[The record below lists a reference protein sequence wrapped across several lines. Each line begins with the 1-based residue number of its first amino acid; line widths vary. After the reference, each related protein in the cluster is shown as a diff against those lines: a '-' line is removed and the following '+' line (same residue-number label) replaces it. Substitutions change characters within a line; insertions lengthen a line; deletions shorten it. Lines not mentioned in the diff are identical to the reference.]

1 MIPATSPVGSYSSN
15 ESEVP
20 GISPEM
26 DWVEGDQNDTPT
38 DFPNIRETIS
48 AAALQASPQ
57 EQLEDASHQG
67 IACDNETSGTP
78 SATAMS
84 PRAYQLEMLDQSLKQ
99 NAIVVMD
106 TGSGKTQVAVLRI
119 KTELDRSAPDKI
131 IWFLAPTVA
140 LCGQQFDVIRLQAAS
155 VAMKLL
161 TGNDQVDTWSAD
173 TWDTILDGV
182 RVVVSTY
189 QVLLDALCHA
199 FISIDRLSLIIF
211 DEAHNCVGKHPG
223 SKIMTDFYHHNK
235 HAAKSIPN
243 ILGITAT
250 PSMKEDLENMEILE
264 ALLDAKCISPTR
276 HREELLKCVKRP
288 QIYSIVYDAP
298 RSLQYTESMYRL
310 RKEFLNLD
318 ITKDPYILRLQEDP
332 SDRNRRALVRAV
344 EKYDTFVQNQ
354 IKGLW
359 GRSAE
364 ILQQLGTWAADM
376 YIWKSSAAFLARIN
390 TDAIFNDWIDAE
402 KKYLAD
408 FIRRVSP
415 SCPASMPQS
424 GSEVSEKATALVREL
439 VSVEESTVCLIFVKE
454 RATAGALREFL
465 VSCPRIV
472 EKHRIGSMV
481 GTSNYQSRKLAL
493 YELVGQSSDPMA
505 ALQSFRSGKINILI
519 ATSVLE
525 EGIDVPACN
534 MVICF
539 DHPQT
544 PKSFLQRRGRAR
556 MKESKLILLSEHS
569 SSAVAKWEALEE
581 NMKAVYQDTQ
591 REIRTI
597 QSLENSEESS
607 STFMEVET
615 TGARLDFENAKSH
628 LEHFCRVLS
637 QGEFVDSRPDY
648 IIHSHEGCDSSSKPR
663 LSATV
668 LLPSFV
674 PSQLRQ
680 IDSKFSWRSEKNA
693 TKDAA
698 FQAYQTLYEAG
709 LVNKHLLP
717 FKYEDIP
724 GVETRAPEVEVDA
737 LLNPWFGVAKAWT
750 EEDQSWLYSL
760 KCYDHMHGE
769 SEYNVLIPAEL
780 SQLRNIQLYLNSSD
794 LCELRFNSRRPISAA
809 DVAAMPD
816 HTSALLALPFAHRWP
831 IEEKHHIIRVW
842 TQEHHVSMG
851 GIGGKTFDPNSSDV
865 IEGKYLVR
873 NESNSPYHYVGLL
886 PSKPPVESVQ
896 SSIFDYENAP
906 ADEPYLVVKK
916 WTKRSDFLHPV
927 LSSDAT
933 PATTKPYPRV
943 IPLSWATVDS
953 IPLKFAQFG
962 MLIPSLMHEL
972 EVTLIAKELSTTILE
987 RINITD
993 LRLVREAISSRSAA
1007 EPVNYERLEFLG
1019 DSILKYCT
1027 AIQVSAI
1034 HPEWPEGYL
1043 SFFKDRLVSNSRLS
1057 RAAIDVGLAKFI
1069 LTKTFTG
1076 QKWRPLY
1083 LENYTGNPG
1092 KVSPRKLSTKT
1103 LADVVEA
1110 LIGASYVDG
1119 GITKALNCISLF
1131 VNEIQWQDV
1140 SANRALFFKM
1150 ARDQDKLPAEL
1161 KPLEHLVGYQ
1171 FNKKSL
1177 LIEAMTH
1184 QSCMFDY
1191 QRRSYEHLEFIGDAI
1206 LDFIIVRKMYTAEP
1220 LLAPHQMHSLKTA
1233 MVNADFLAFLSLD
1246 HQMRRTETAVTS
1258 NLQIVDKE
1266 TTPLALWTF
1275 MRHSSEAIGIEQA
1288 TTLKRYEALRGEI
1301 LATLRQGSHYPWALL
1316 AGLQAKKFYSD
1327 IFESLLGAVWV
1338 DSGSIELCE
1347 CMLQKFGVLSILDR
1361 LLKDRVQV
1369 QHPKEVLG
1377 KMAVTQTVTYN
1388 VDVQEAPDGDRAF
1401 TCRVLVGQ
1409 RVITEV
1415 VDGVTKEEVK
1425 TKAAEAAIRIMSA
1438 ERDKAAEV
1446 KH

>member
-1 MIPATSPVGSYSSN
+1 MIPATSPGGSCSSN
-15 ESEVP
+15 ECEVP
-20 GISPEM
+20 DISMET
-26 DWVEGDQNDTPT
+26 DWTEGDRNDAPK
-38 DFPNIRETIS
+38 DFLNISETIS

-57 EQLEDASHQG
+57 KQPEDASHHG
-67 IACDNETSGTP
+67 IACDNETNRSP
-78 SATAMS
+78 SATAMN

-99 NAIVVMD
+99 NVIVVMD

-119 KTELDRSAPDKI
+119 KAELDRSAPDKI

-155 VAMKLL
+155 VPMKLI

-199 FISIDRLSLIIF
+199 FINIDRLSLIIF

-223 SKIMTDFYHHNK
+223 SKIMTDFYHRNK
-235 HAAKSIPN
+235 HTAESIPN

-250 PSMKEDLENMEILE
+250 PSMTEDLENMEILE
-264 ALLDAKCISPTR
+264 AVLDAKCISPTR

-288 QIYSIVYDAP
+288 QIYSILYDAP

-310 RKEFLNLD
+310 RREFLNLD
-318 ITKDPYILRLQEDP
+318 ITEDPYIIRLQEDP
-332 SDRNRRALVRAV
+332 SDRNCRALVRAV

-359 GRSAE
+359 GRSVE

-376 YIWKSSAAFLARIN
+376 YIWKSASAFLARTN
-390 TDAIFNDWIDAE
+390 TNGIFNDWLDAE

-415 SCPASMPQS
+415 SCPAPMPQS

-439 VSVEESTVCLIFVKE
+439 VSVEESTKCLIFVKE
-454 RATAGALREFL
+454 RATASALREFL
-465 VSCPRIV
+465 MSCPRIV

-481 GTSNYQSRKLAL
+481 GTSNYQSRKLTL
-493 YELVGQSSDPMA
+493 SELIGQSSDQMA

-539 DHPQT
+539 DHPAT
-544 PKSFLQRRGRAR
+544 PKSFVQRRGRAR
-556 MKESKLILLSEHS
+556 MKESKLILLSEYS
-569 SSAVAKWEALEE
+569 SSAVGKWEALEE

-597 QSLENSEESS
+597 QSLEDSEESS
-607 STFMEVET
+607 STFMEVES

-648 IIHSHEGCDSSSKPR
+648 IIHSHEDWDSSSKPM

-668 LLPSFV
+668 LLPSLV
-674 PSQLRQ
+674 PAQLRQ
-680 IDSKFSWRSEKNA
+680 IDSKSSWRSEKNA

-698 FQAYQTLYEAG
+698 FQAYQTLYQAG
-709 LVNKHLLP
+709 LVNEHLLP
-717 FKYEDIP
+717 FRYEDIP
-724 GVETRAPEVEVDA
+724 GVETRAPEVEVES

-750 EEDQSWLYSL
+750 EGDQSWLYSL
-760 KCYDHMHGE
+760 KCHDPMHGE
-769 SEYNVLIPAEL
+769 SEYNVLVPAEL
-780 SQLRNIQLYLNSSD
+780 DQLRNIQLYLNSSD
-794 LCELRFNSRRPISAA
+794 ICELRFDSCRPISAA

-816 HTSALLALPFAHRWP
+816 HTSALLTLPFAHRWS
-831 IEEKHHIIRVW
+831 IEEKHHIIRIW
-842 TQEHHVSMG
+842 TQEHQVSMG
-851 GIGGKTFDPNSSDV
+851 GIGGKSFDPNTSDV

-873 NESNSPYHYVGLL
+873 DESNRPYHYVGLL
-886 PSKPPVESVQ
+886 PSKPTAESIQ

-906 ADEPYLVVKK
+906 DDVPYLIVKR
-916 WTKRSDFLHPV
+916 WAKRSDFLHPV
-927 LSSDAT
+927 FSDAT
-933 PATTKPYPRV
+933 PATTKPCPRV
-943 IPLSWATVDS
+943 IPLSWATADS

-962 MLIPSLMHEL
+962 MLIPSLIHEL
-972 EVTLIAKELSTTILE
+972 EVTLIAKELSTTLLE

-993 LRLVREAISSRSAA
+993 LGLVREAISSRSAA

-1043 SFFKDRLVSNSRLS
+1043 SFFKDRLVGNSRLS

-1069 LTKTFTG
+1069 LTKSFTG

-1083 LENYTGNPG
+1083 LDNYTGNPG
-1092 KVSPRKLSTKT
+1092 KVSPRKISTKT

-1110 LIGASYVDG
+1110 LIGASYVNG
-1119 GITKALNCISLF
+1119 GITKAQNCISLF

-1150 ARDQDKLPAEL
+1150 ARDQDVLPAEL

-1171 FNKKSL
+1171 FKKKSL

-1191 QRRSYEHLEFIGDAI
+1191 NRRSYEHLEFIGDAI
-1206 LDFIIVRKMYTAEP
+1206 LDFIIVRKMYTAGP
-1220 LLAPHQMHSLKTA
+1220 LLAPYQMHSLKTA
-1233 MVNADFLAFLSLD
+1233 MVNGDFLAFLSLD

-1258 NLQIVDKE
+1258 SLQIIDKE

-1288 TTLKRYEALRGEI
+1288 ATLKRYEALRGEI
-1301 LATLRQGSHYPWALL
+1301 LAALRQGSRYPWALL
-1316 AGLQAKKFYSD
+1316 ARLQAKKFYSD

-1361 LLKDRVQV
+1361 LLKDRVAV

-1377 KMAVTQTVTYN
+1377 KMAVTQTVTYD
-1388 VDVQEAPDGDRAF
+1388 VDVQEAPDGERAF
-1401 TCRVLVGQ
+1401 TCRVLMGEKV
-1409 RVITEV
+1409 VTEV
-1415 VDGVTKEEVK
+1415 VDGVTREEVK
-1425 TKAAEAAIRIMSA
+1425 TKAAEEAIRILGA

-1446 KH
+1446 EH